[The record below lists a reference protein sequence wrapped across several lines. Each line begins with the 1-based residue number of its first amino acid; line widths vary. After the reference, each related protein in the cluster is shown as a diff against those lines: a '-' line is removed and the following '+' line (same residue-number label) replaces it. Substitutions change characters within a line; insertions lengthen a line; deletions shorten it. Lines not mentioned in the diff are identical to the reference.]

1 MSAALDMLAWT
12 ACIAALAVLAGFIL
26 TAACVVAES

>member
-1 MSAALDMLAWT
+1 MSIVIDTMAGA
-12 ACIAALAVLAGFIL
+12 ACIAALAVLACFIL

>member
-1 MSAALDMLAWT
+1 MSTALDLLAVA